1 MPACVH
7 ACVATYMHTRT
18 SQPSPRQFGPTQAN
32 PNQLSPTQP
41 NPAQPDPTHPRSTET
56 NPTEPNP
63 TQSCPNQRHQT
74 RPPPTQARSSRTNAR
89 IIDLKIVWEADRLG
103 VRLIDP
109 ANNYPSIRLE
119 FRSTTSSLPPDQ
131 LQAGL
136 SFARRF
142 HANEPAERK
151 AKDTATHL
159 WFGRAGECK
168 KPHPTQQRAIQK
180 GWPRT
185 APRVYK
191 NLGFELNVIGGS
203 IGTVPGRHHAL
214 GQV

>member
-1 MPACVH
+1 MRVWL
-7 ACVATYMHTRT
+7 HTCT
-18 SQPSPRQFGPTQAN
+18 PGHPSPAQDNSGQPKPTQTN
-32 PNQLSPTQP
+32 SPQLNPTQP
-41 NPAQPDPTHPRSTET
+41 NPTPHIPAQPKPTQ
-56 NPTEPNP
+56 PNP
-63 TQSCPNQRHQT
+63 TQRSPAQTNAT
-74 RPPPTQARSSRTNAR
+74 RPARPPTQARSSRTNAR

-191 NLGFELNVIGGS
+191 NLGFELHVIRGS